1 MDVLGCPEEGETR
14 AVCFQ
19 ISTLNVVVHA
29 CPSPVWEVEAG
40 G

>member
-1 MDVLGCPEEGETR
+1 MDVHGCLEEGETR

-19 ISTLNVVVHA
+19 IGTLNVVAHA
-29 CPSPVWEVEAG
+29 SPFSVWEVEAG